1 MVVAAAVLLVDII
14 ARDTYRFVNQG
25 SALSIN
31 ALRHGALAKW
41 VGLDDFSRVKRV
53 AQCQSGLK
61 SDGF

>member
-41 VGLDDFSRVKRV
+41 VGMNDGFPRV

-61 SDGF
+61 SDGN

>member
-31 ALRHGALAKW
+31 ALRHGETAKW
-41 VGLDDFSRVKRV
+41 VGLDPKGGTVPEWP
-53 AQCQSGLK
+53 QI
-61 SDGF
+61 

>member
-31 ALRHGALAKW
+31 ALRHGETAKW
-41 VGLDDFSRVKRV
+41 VGLDDGFPK
-53 AQCQSGLK
+53 SGTVPEWPQI
-61 SDGF
+61 

>member
-31 ALRHGALAKW
+31 ALRPGETAKR
-41 VGLDDFSRVKRV
+41 VGLDDESPK
-53 AQCQSGLK
+53 SGTVPEWPQI
-61 SDGF
+61 